1 METNPEEKVVNQQ
14 PEETQQKKKKKKN
27 RNKKKKAQGNNE
39 EANVEE
45 EKKGNEEQ
53 QSFNNHED
61 LLQLLS
67 QNDNVLFE
75 KLLNTTPD
83 FSNFD
88 KIKANFEQRI
98 SSMDKTIQDIF
109 EGNFQNIPDEE
120 GFFINILN
128 FINKKRKM

>member
-45 EKKGNEEQ
+45 EKKGNEEH
-53 QSFNNHED
+53 SFNNHED

-120 GFFINILN
+120 GFFINLLN